1 MRSKSITGFLR
12 TTGLLTVVLAFLM
25 AACSQHGKESIRQR
39 ISINDGWKFMKYE
52 SAEEADHLIY
62 DVRPEI
68 TSVNDAKPAD
78 SKPTEAETVEA
89 EEMILKPWIMPS
101 GNDFINDPSKKY
113 ERPDGNPGADFPFVQ
128 GDFDDSNWESVNLP
142 HDWAIA
148 GPFYEGDNPEVGGG
162 MGRLPSPGVAW
173 YRKDLEIS
181 ADDAGKSI
189 FLDIDGA
196 MSYAIVWLNGN
207 LVGGWPYGYNS
218 FRLDLTPYINFEGGE
233 NQLAIRLDNPNHSAR
248 WYPGAGLY
256 RNVWL
261 VKTDPVHVAQ
271 WGTYVTT
278 KEVAGHSAT
287 VQLELKIEN
296 DGETEATIN
305 AVTEIYELDA
315 DGNRSEIAVASFE
328 PVKTDIL
335 SGETAVVETSAKVA
349 NPKFWGPPPTQTP
362 NRYVAVTTLFRNH
375 EPIDDYETTFG
386 IRTLEFDPNQ
396 GVLVNGEL
404 VKIQGVNNHHDL
416 GAIGSAFNTRAAERE
431 LEILKE
437 MGTNAIRMAHNPP
450 APELLNLTDRMGFLV
465 MDEVFDSWERK
476 KTPHDFHL
484 IFPEWYEQD
493 LRSMLRRD
501 RNHPSIIMWSYGN
514 EVGEQ
519 YTGEEGAAIGQKL
532 VDIVREEDDRP
543 TTSAMNWAKPFMP
556 FPTVMDVISLNY
568 QGEGIRQD
576 PMFIGTERIRTKPQY
591 DPYHEKFPDKM
602 VLTSES
608 ASALSSRGIY
618 LFPVSEKFSAP
629 ARDGNG
635 GDSNIGHVSAYE
647 LHAVDFGSTAQKV
660 FRAIDQHP
668 FVAGE
673 FVWTGFD
680 YLGEPTPYY
689 DFRSS
694 YNGMIDLAGFK
705 KDRFYQ
711 YQAKW
716 RPDHPMVHILPHW
729 NWPERVGEITPIHI
743 FTSGDEVEVFLN
755 GESLGRKKM
764 GEFEYRIR
772 YDDVKYEPGEVKAV
786 AYKNGEVWAEETIV
800 TTGEPASIVMEADR
814 SEISADGDDLSYIT
828 VQVEDADGNAVPNA
842 TNWITFSVEGPG
854 EIVATDNGDPTDF
867 TPFPSHKR
875 KLFSGKALV
884 IVRSLSEKQGAIKV
898 TAESE
903 SLSGTTLSIR
913 AN

>member
-1 MRSKSITGFLR
+1 MRNTKCLRFYNAALALAVVSALLMTGC
-12 TTGLLTVVLAFLM
+12 T
-25 AACSQHGKESIRQR
+25 QHQQESVRQR

-52 SAEEADHLIY
+52 SAEDADNLIY

-78 SKPTEAETVEA
+78 SKPTEAETIEA
-89 EEMILKPWIMPS
+89 KEMVLKPWIMPS
-101 GNDFINDPSKKY
+101 GNDFINDPAKKF
-113 ERPDGNPGADFPFVQ
+113 ERPVGNPGADFPFVQ
-128 GDFDDSNWESVNLP
+128 GDFDDSNWQSVNLP

-148 GPFYEGDNPEVGGG
+148 GPFYEGDNPVVGGG

-181 ADDAGKSI
+181 VDDADKSI

-218 FRLDLTPYINFEGGE
+218 FRLDLTPYINVGGE
-233 NQLAIRLDNPNHSAR
+233 NQLAVRIDNPNHSAR

-271 WGTYVTT
+271 WGTYIKT
-278 KEVAGHSAT
+278 KEVAEHSAT

-296 DGETEATIN
+296 DSETTVTID

-315 DGNRSEIAVASFE
+315 DGNRSEIAVASFDQ
-328 PVKTDIL
+328 VKTEVV
-335 SGETAVVETSAKVA
+335 SGETAVVETTAKVA
-349 NPKFWGPPPTQTP
+349 NPKLWGPPPTQTP
-362 NRYVAVTTLFRNH
+362 NRYVAVTTLFKDH
-375 EPIDDYETTFG
+375 EPIDEYETAFG

-416 GAIGSAFNTRAAERE
+416 GAIGSAFNTRAAERQ
-431 LEILKE
+431 LEILAE

-450 APELLNLTDRMGFLV
+450 APELLELTDKMGFLV

-484 IFPEWYEQD
+484 IFPDWYEQD

-519 YTGEEGAAIGQKL
+519 YTEEEGAAIGQKL

-716 RPDHPMVHILPHW
+716 RPDYPMVHILPHW
-729 NWPERVGEITPIHI
+729 NWQERVGEITPIHI

-772 YDDVKYEPGEVKAV
+772 YDEVKYEPGEVKAV
-786 AYKNGEVWAEETIV
+786 AYKDGEVWAEETIV
-800 TTGEPASIVMEADR
+800 TTGEPSSIIMEADR

-828 VQVEDADGNAVPNA
+828 VEVKDADGNAVPNA
-842 TNWITFSVEGPG
+842 VNWINFSIEGPG
-854 EIVATDNGDPTDF
+854 EIIATDNGDPTDF
-867 TPFPSHKR
+867 TPFPSLKR
-875 KLFSGKALV
+875 KLFSGKTLV
-884 IVRSLSEKQGAIKV
+884 IVRSLSGKHGTIKV